1 MCSAKQW
8 KNASLLDSGGFGR
21 TCSPPGISGCILL
34 AAVARFPSAAMKKL
48 FQISKDAA
56 SEFFADDAMSLAAAL
71 ALYTVIALAPLVTVM
86 LTIAGWIFGD
96 QASKGFVE
104 QAQGLIGN
112 SGAEAIRGI
121 IDNAN
126 KPSKGALQAIV
137 GFIILLS
144 SASAVFAQLQSSLNR
159 IWNVVQKP
167 GLGILHMI
175 KTRLFSM
182 GVVASLGFLLMVSLG
197 VSTALAALG
206 SYFQTL
212 APQMEFLLHVINF
225 VVAVGVTTVLF
236 AAIFKYL
243 PDVVIRW
250 RDVWIGALVT
260 AILFN
265 IGQLGLGLYLGNSST
280 AASYGAAGSLMVL
293 ILWLYYSMVILFYG
307 AEWAQ
312 VRAQTLGNRLKP
324 AGHANRLVVE
334 ARDANDP
341 EAESKIAGKSAK
353 ERMAG
358 K

>member
-1 MCSAKQW
+1 
-8 KNASLLDSGGFGR
+8 
-21 TCSPPGISGCILL
+21 
-34 AAVARFPSAAMKKL
+34 MKKF
-48 FQISKDAA
+48 FQITKEAA
-56 SEFFADDAMSLAAAL
+56 SDFFADDAMSLAAAL

-86 LTIAGWIFGD
+86 LTVAGLIFGD
-96 QASKGFVE
+96 QASIGFVQ
-104 QAQGLIGN
+104 QAEGLIGK

-121 IDNAN
+121 VENAN
-126 KPSKGALQAIV
+126 KPSTGALQAII
-137 GFIILLS
+137 GFIIVLI

-182 GVVASLGFLLMVSLG
+182 AVVASLGFLLMVSLG

-212 APQMEFLLHVINF
+212 APQMEFFLHIVNF

-243 PDVVIRW
+243 PDVVVRW

-265 IGQLGLGLYLGNSST
+265 LGQIGLGIYLGNSGTVT
-280 AASYGAAGSLMVL
+280 AYGAAGSFMVL
-293 ILWLYYSMVILFYG
+293 ILWLYYSTVILFFG

-312 VRAQTLGNRLKP
+312 VRAKTLGNRFEP
-324 AGHANRLVVE
+324 AEHANRLVVE
-334 ARDANDP
+334 ARDANDR
-341 EAESKIAGKSAK
+341 EAESKIADKGAK
-353 ERMAG
+353 ERMSG
-358 K
+358 Y

>member
-1 MCSAKQW
+1 
-8 KNASLLDSGGFGR
+8 
-21 TCSPPGISGCILL
+21 
-34 AAVARFPSAAMKKL
+34 MKKF
-48 FQISKDAA
+48 FQITKEAA
-56 SEFFADDAMSLAAAL
+56 SDFFADDAMSLAAAL

-86 LTIAGWIFGD
+86 LTVAGLVFGD
-96 QASKGFVE
+96 QASEGFVQ
-104 QAQGLIGN
+104 QAEGLIGK

-121 IDNAN
+121 VENAN
-126 KPSKGALQAIV
+126 KPSTGAFQAII
-137 GFIILLS
+137 GFIIVLI

-182 GVVASLGFLLMVSLG
+182 AVVASLGFLLMVSLG

-212 APQMEFLLHVINF
+212 APQMEFFLHIVNF

-243 PDVVIRW
+243 PDVVVRW

-265 IGQLGLGLYLGNSST
+265 LGQIGLGVYLGNSST
-280 AASYGAAGSLMVL
+280 ASAYGAAGSFMVL
-293 ILWLYYSMVILFYG
+293 ILWLYYSTVILFFG

-312 VRAQTLGNRLKP
+312 VRAKTLGNRFEP
-324 AGHANRLVVE
+324 AEHANRLVVE
-334 ARDANDP
+334 ARDANDR
-341 EAESKIAGKSAK
+341 EAESKIADKGAK
-353 ERMAG
+353 ERMSG
-358 K
+358 Y

>member
-1 MCSAKQW
+1 
-8 KNASLLDSGGFGR
+8 
-21 TCSPPGISGCILL
+21 
-34 AAVARFPSAAMKKL
+34 MKK
-48 FQISKDAA
+48 FFRITKEAA
-56 SEFFADDAMSLAAAL
+56 SDFFADDAMSLAAAL

-86 LTIAGWIFGD
+86 LTVAGLVFGD
-96 QASKGFVE
+96 QASEGFVQ
-104 QAQGLIGN
+104 QAEGLIGK

-121 IDNAN
+121 VENAN
-126 KPSKGALQAIV
+126 KPSTGAFQAII
-137 GFIILLS
+137 GFIIVLI

-167 GLGILHMI
+167 GLGILYMV

-182 GVVASLGFLLMVSLG
+182 AVVASLGFLLMVSLG
-197 VSTALAALG
+197 VSTVLAALG

-212 APQMEFLLHVINF
+212 APQMEFLLHIVNF

-265 IGQLGLGLYLGNSST
+265 LGQIGLGVYLGNSST
-280 AASYGAAGSLMVL
+280 ASAYGAAGSFMVL
-293 ILWLYYSMVILFYG
+293 ILWLYYSTVILFYG

-312 VRAQTLGNRLKP
+312 VRARLLGNSFEP
-324 AGHANRLVVE
+324 AEHADRLVVE
-334 ARDANDP
+334 ARGANDQ
-341 EAESKIAGKSAK
+341 EARSKIANEPKS
-353 ERMAG
+353 ERMSG
-358 K
+358 YTRD

>member
-1 MCSAKQW
+1 
-8 KNASLLDSGGFGR
+8 
-21 TCSPPGISGCILL
+21 
-34 AAVARFPSAAMKKL
+34 MKKF
-48 FQISKDAA
+48 FQITKEAA
-56 SEFFADDAMSLAAAL
+56 SDFFADDAMSLAAAL

-86 LTIAGWIFGD
+86 LTVAGLVFGD
-96 QASKGFVE
+96 QASEGFVQ
-104 QAQGLIGN
+104 QAEGLIGK

-121 IDNAN
+121 VENAN
-126 KPSKGALQAIV
+126 KPSTGALQAII
-137 GFIILLS
+137 GFIIVLI

-182 GVVASLGFLLMVSLG
+182 AVVASLGFLLMVSLG

-212 APQMEFLLHVINF
+212 APQMEFFLHIVNF

-250 RDVWIGALVT
+250 RDVLIGALVT

-265 IGQLGLGLYLGNSST
+265 LGQIGLGVYLGNSGT
-280 AASYGAAGSLMVL
+280 AAAYGAAGSFMVL
-293 ILWLYYSMVILFYG
+293 ILWLYYSTVILFFG

-312 VRAQTLGNRLKP
+312 VRAKTLGNRFEP
-324 AGHANRLVVE
+324 AEHANRLVVE
-334 ARDANDP
+334 ARDANDR
-341 EAESKIAGKSAK
+341 EAESKIADKGAK
-353 ERMAG
+353 ERMSG
-358 K
+358 Y